1 LDRVSIII
9 PVFNRF
15 EYADRAIRSV
25 LNQTYSNWEL
35 YIVDDYSEDEYIL
48 PVDCENLPQNIV
60 LLRNEIN
67 VGPGLS
73 RQRGLELA
81 IGEFV
86 CFLDSDD
93 YYHTKFLALMIADI
107 NANTEVSGVYC
118 TSFDLFTGQIR
129 KSSNKS
135 YDKIL
140 PTLFNNH
147 RPWATCSWLWRREFI
162 AEWTSLRTNQDS
174 LFEISTSFKNNK
186 ISHVRE
192 VLCYIDKG
200 TMENTIDKVGNKLNE
215 LNRNTV
221 VNFALQNLKNNFEHS
236 DEIINAVVNRLF
248 YTSSRLLLHGE
259 RSLVWT
265 NVRNLNK
272 VFKKYY
278 KVKISISI
286 VLLISF
292 VSNKLSYRLAERIR
306 KIIY

>member
-1 LDRVSIII
+1 
-9 PVFNRF
+9 
-15 EYADRAIRSV
+15 

-35 YIVDDYSEDEYIL
+35 YVVDDCSEDAYLL
-48 PVDCENLPQNIV
+48 PVECENFPQNIV

-67 VGPGLS
+67 AGPGLS
-73 RQRGLELA
+73 RQKGLDLA
-81 IGEFV
+81 KGEFV

-93 YYHTKFLALMIADI
+93 YYHTKFLELMIVGI
-107 NANTEVSGVYC
+107 KANTEVSGVYC

-129 KSSNKS
+129 KSSDKS
-135 YDKIL
+135 YFKIL
-140 PTLFNNH
+140 PALFNEH
-147 RPWATCSWLWRREFI
+147 RPWATCSWMWRRVFI

-174 LFEISTSFKNNK
+174 LFEISTSLKNNK

-200 TMENTIDKVGNKLNE
+200 TMENTIDIVGNKINE

-236 DEIINAVVNRLF
+236 DEIINAVINRLF
-248 YTSSRLLLHGE
+248 YASARLLLHGE

-265 NVRNLNK
+265 NVKNLNK
-272 VFKKYY
+272 VLKKYY
-278 KVKISISI
+278 SVKISITL

-292 VSNKLSYRLAERIR
+292 VSKKLSYRLAERIR
-306 KIIY
+306 KILY